1 MNEKIL
7 VVDDAKF
14 ARTLVKRALTNGGYD
29 NIIETANAADTKKVF
44 AKEHPD
50 LTILDITLPD
60 NSDLTLLKDL
70 LKIDPKAKIIMNS
83 AIGQALII
91 ADALKMGAK
100 NFITKPFEEGELLQV
115 VKFVL
120 EAPEDAA
127 VDPAG
132 KKA

>member
-7 VVDDAKF
+7 IVDDAKF
-14 ARTLVKRALTNGGYD
+14 ARTLVKKALANGGYD

-44 AKEHPD
+44 AEEKPD

-70 LKIDPKAKIIMNS
+70 LHIAPQAKIIMNS
-83 AIGQALII
+83 AIGQTLII
-91 ADALKMGAK
+91 ADALKLGAK
-100 NFITKPFEEGELLQV
+100 NFITKPFEEQELLQV

-120 EAPEDAA
+120 EEPASPEAKPDER
-127 VDPAG
+127 
-132 KKA
+132 K